1 MRKIIVF
8 SIILILLNLADLFTT
23 YINMTYNGAGE
34 ANPISYNLIEKSWWL
49 YGLIKLLIPAITGGL
64 LILVVC
70 MKKELYKF
78 SLFSLIGLNLLYI
91 TPILWNIGGLLYY
104 RYLR

>member
-1 MRKIIVF
+1 MKKIIVF

-23 YINMTYNGAGE
+23 YINITYNGAGE
-34 ANPISYNLIEKSWWL
+34 ANLISYILIEKSWWFF
-49 YGLIKLLIPAITGGL
+49 GLVKLLIPAITGGL
-64 LILVVC
+64 LILVVW

-104 RYLR
+104 R